1 MEQPNLVLIPTPI
14 GNLSDM
20 TPRAREV
27 LSSVNCVLAEDTR
40 TTGNLLRHFEI
51 STPLRAFHAHNE
63 HKVVEGLV
71 RQMETGTRFALCSD
85 AGTPAISD
93 PGFLLVRAAVAAGL
107 EVSCL
112 PGPTAFV
119 PALAA
124 SGIPCDRFVF
134 EGFLPHKKGRKTRIE
149 AMLERLETS
158 VLYESPHRIEKLLDA
173 FIDGGAG
180 ERAISVSREIS
191 KLHEEHRRGTVREV
205 RASFVESG
213 PRGEFVVVLGGR
225 DGSEKSA
232 SEKPAVEV

>member
-1 MEQPNLVLIPTPI
+1 MEQPSLVLIPTPI

-20 TPRAREV
+20 TPRAQEV
-27 LSSVNCVLAEDTR
+27 LATVDCVLAEDTR
-40 TTGNLLRHFEI
+40 TTGNLLRHFDI
-51 STPLRAFHAHNE
+51 PTSLRAFHAHNE

-71 RQMETGTRFALCSD
+71 RQMESGMRFALCSD

-149 AMLERLETS
+149 AMLKRLETS

-173 FIDGGAG
+173 FITAGAG
-180 ERAISVSREIS
+180 ERAVSVSREIS

-205 RASFVESG
+205 RASFEASA
-213 PRGEFVVVLGGR
+213 PRGDFVVVLGGR
-225 DGSEKSA
+225 DA
-232 SEKPAVEV
+232 SEQPAVEV